1 MSTQTSTFAASIP
14 AARVDPDRGHRIRVY
29 LAWTAAAL
37 VILGLA
43 LYGADYYSLPRVDR
57 PFSPKH
63 PILRPSGLIGVN
75 LGILGTVLF
84 FIIFF
89 YAIKKRIPWLAM
101 RGNAK
106 HWMDFHVVCGIAAP
120 VIIAFHSSFKFQ
132 GIAGMAFW
140 IMLIVAISGFVGRY
154 IYSQIP
160 RSLNAA
166 ELSLTE
172 LHDSEEQLTRELSE
186 QSVFSILDLER
197 ALHVPSLEEVHAMPA
212 LKAMMVM
219 VTIDIG
225 RPFQIASLRL
235 KASGWGGRI
244 KSCFG
249 LLETGNREVERI
261 IRTAQRKSSLS
272 KRIVFL
278 ARTHQIFNLW
288 HVIHRPF
295 SYSFAV
301 LAIFHIVVV
310 LGLGFR

>member
-1 MSTQTSTFAASIP
+1 MSTQSTTLSAVPS
-14 AARVDPDRGHRIRVY
+14 RPDAERGHRIRVF
-29 LAWTAAAL
+29 LASTAAVL
-37 VILGLA
+37 LIVGLT
-43 LYGADYYSLPRVDR
+43 LYGADYYTLSRADR

-63 PILRPSGLIGVN
+63 PLLRPSGLIGVN

-106 HWMDFHVVCGIAAP
+106 HWMDFHVIAGVTAP
-120 VIIAFHSSFKFQ
+120 LVIAFHSSFKFQ

-166 ELSLTE
+166 ELSLQDLRDTE
-172 LHDSEEQLTRELSE
+172 QQLTRELSH
-186 QSVFSILDLER
+186 QSVFKTADLER
-197 ALHVPSLEEVHAMPA
+197 ILHVPTMEEVQAMAPIR
-212 LKAMMVM
+212 AMLLMM
-219 VTIDIG
+219 AIDIV
-225 RPFQIASLRL
+225 RPFNIARLRI
-235 KASGWGGRI
+235 KATGWGARLR
-244 KSCFG
+244 SCFG
-249 LLETGNREVERI
+249 MLETGNVEVERI
-261 IRTAQRKSSLS
+261 IKAARRKSSLS

-288 HVIHRPF
+288 HVVHRPF

-301 LAIFHIVVV
+301 LAIFHIIVV

>member
-1 MSTQTSTFAASIP
+1 VSTQTSTFGSIP
-14 AARVDPDRGHRIRVY
+14 TRVDAERGRRIRVF
-29 LAWTAAAL
+29 LAWVAAAL
-37 VILGLA
+37 LILGLS

-75 LGILGTVLF
+75 LGILGLVLF
-84 FIIFF
+84 LIIFF

-120 VIIAFHSSFKFQ
+120 LIIAFHASFKFQ

-140 IMLIVAISGFVGRY
+140 IMLIVAVSGFVGRY

-166 ELSLTE
+166 EISLNE
-172 LHDSEEQLTRELSE
+172 LKDSEEQLTRELSS
-186 QSVFSILDLER
+186 QKVFSAEDLER
-197 ALHVPSLEEVHAMPA
+197 ALHVPSMQETHAMGPLRA
-212 LKAMMVM
+212 IMLMIA
-219 VTIDIG
+219 IDLG
-225 RPFQIASLRL
+225 RPFHIAGLRNQ
-235 KASGWGGRI
+235 ASDWGGRI
-244 KSCFG
+244 RSCFG

-261 IRTAQRKSSLS
+261 IQTARRKSSLS